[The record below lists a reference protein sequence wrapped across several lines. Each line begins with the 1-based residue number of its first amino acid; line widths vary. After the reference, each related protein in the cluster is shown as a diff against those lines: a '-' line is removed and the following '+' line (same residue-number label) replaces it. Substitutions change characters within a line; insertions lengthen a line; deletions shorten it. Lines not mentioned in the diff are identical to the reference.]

1 LTVLD
6 HVANV
11 LGAAEPL
18 PAALLA
24 LNLEREPA

>member
-18 PAALLA
+18 LAALLA
-24 LNLEREPA
+24 LNFSRDPA